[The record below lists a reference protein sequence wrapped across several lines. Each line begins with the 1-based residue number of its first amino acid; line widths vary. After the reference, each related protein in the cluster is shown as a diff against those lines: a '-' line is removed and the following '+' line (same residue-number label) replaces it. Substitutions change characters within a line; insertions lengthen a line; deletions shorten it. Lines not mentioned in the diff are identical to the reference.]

1 MVPTSPPPGAGGPSG
16 ASGRESSAGSSTDP
30 AVQVGV
36 ALADAHRT
44 EWAAVVAATAR
55 LTGDLDLAE
64 ECAQEAFARA
74 VDLWPTRGIPD
85 RPGAW
90 LTMVAANRARDVLRR
105 EAALRRRLPL
115 LVREDVTDDGG
126 SWHSDDRLRLIFTCC
141 HPALARE
148 AQVALTLRLVCGV
161 STADIAAAF
170 LVGESAMAARVTR
183 AKRKIATA
191 RIPFRVPDAWELGE
205 RVGVVCDVLYLVFTV
220 GHAPP
225 SGDAVVRTDLVEEA
239 IALTRML
246 RGQLPADRSVAGLLA
261 LMLLIDARRDTRDEL
276 LADQD
281 RSRWDRALIDEGLGL
296 LATASAGA
304 VDRYAISA
312 AIAAV
317 HAQAPTWGDTDWTRI
332 ADLYRL
338 LAQAWQSPVVALNS
352 AVAVG
357 MRDGPAAGLAAV
369 DAVGADPALVR
380 YPYLPAARAAFLME
394 LGRWAE
400 AADAYAE
407 AARLAGSEAERRRL
421 RQQTARARSL
431 A

>member
-1 MVPTSPPPGAGGPSG
+1 MVSVSPPSG
-16 ASGRESSAGSSTDP
+16 AARGASGGPGSAGPSAAPDVVH
-30 AVQVGV
+30 A
-36 ALADAHRT
+36 ALADAHRS

-74 VDLWPTRGIPD
+74 VDLWPSRGIPD

-90 LTMVAANRARDVLRR
+90 LTTVAANRARDVLRR
-105 EAALRRRLPL
+105 ETALRRRLPL
-115 LVREDVTDDGG
+115 LVREDLPDDGA

-170 LVGESAMAARVTR
+170 LLGESAMAARVTR

-191 RIPFRVPDAWELGE
+191 RIPFRVPDAWELPE

-225 SGDAVVRTDLVEEA
+225 SGDAVVRADLVEEA

-246 RGQLPADRSVAGLLA
+246 RGLLPADRSVAGLLA

-304 VDRYAISA
+304 VDRFAISA

-317 HAQAPTWGDTDWTRI
+317 HAQAPTWADTDWTRI

-338 LAQAWQSPVVALNS
+338 LAQAWQSPVVALNG
-352 AVAVG
+352 AVAIG

-369 DAVGADPALVR
+369 DAVAREPALMR
-380 YPYLPAARAAFLME
+380 YPYLPAARAAFLMD

-407 AARLAGSEAERRRL
+407 AARLAGSEAERQRL
-421 RQQTARARSL
+421 QEQTARARSL
-431 A
+431 T